1 MQGARRSHV
10 LRPPRA
16 LSGAAPLLIAA
27 VVGGGAALAGAE
39 VIRVLD
45 GDEPSTTETFAP
57 SEPSAPAAFEQKSR
71 LTINEIYRRSG
82 PGVVQITSTS
92 VREVPSDPFLDP
104 FGFPEAQEQ
113 RALGSGFVIDKSGHI
128 VTNFHVVDGARDIE
142 VSFSNRDSVEARLVG
157 KDPSTD
163 LAVLKVDVES
173 RALRPL
179 RLGDS
184 DRVRVGDAV
193 VAIGNPLGLER
204 SVTSGIVS
212 AVHRPLTAPNQ
223 FTIDDVI
230 QTDAS
235 INSGNS
241 GGPLIAANG
250 QVIGVNTAIATG
262 SASERGSIGIGF
274 AVPVNTVRDVTSQ
287 LIERG
292 RVEHP
297 FLGVSAQP
305 INKEIADL
313 FNLPVEQGLLVV
325 RVFEGSGAD
334 EAGLRAGDTEVVVAG
349 ESYLLGG
356 DIIVEIDGKPVQAVD
371 DLRELVTAKK
381 PGDKIRIEAYR
392 GDDKRR
398 FDVTLGRQPG
408 GS

>member
-1 MQGARRSHV
+1 M

-27 VVGGGAALAGAE
+27 VVGGGVALAGAE
-39 VIRVLD
+39 VTGVLD
-45 GDEPSTTETFAP
+45 DDEPSTAETSAP
-57 SEPSAPAAFEQKSR
+57 AEPSAPAAFEKQGR
-71 LTINEIYRRSG
+71 LTINEIYRRNG
-82 PGVVQITSTS
+82 PGVVQITTTS
-92 VREVPSDPFLDP
+92 VQEVPPDPFLNP
-104 FGFPEAQEQ
+104 FDFPEEREQ

-128 VTNFHVVDGARDIE
+128 VTNFHVVDRAQDIE

-157 KDPSTD
+157 RDPSTD
-163 LAVLKVDVES
+163 LAVLKVDVEA
-173 RALRPL
+173 RALTPL

-212 AVHRPLTAPNQ
+212 ALHRPLMAPNQ

-230 QTDAS
+230 QTDAA

-241 GGPLIAANG
+241 GGPLISANG
-250 QVIGVNTAIATG
+250 HVIGVNTAIATG
-262 SASERGSIGIGF
+262 NTGERGNIGIGF

-297 FLGVSAQP
+297 FLGVGALP
-305 INKEIADL
+305 IEKEIADV
-313 FNLPVEQGLLVV
+313 FNLPVDQGLLVV

-334 EAGLRAGDTEVVVAG
+334 KAGLRAGDTEVVVAG

-356 DIIVEIDGKPVQAVD
+356 DIVVEIDGKPVRAVE
-371 DLRELVTAKK
+371 DLREAVSAKK

-392 GDDKRR
+392 GEDKRT
-398 FDVTLGRQPG
+398 FEVTLGRQPQSG
-408 GS
+408 